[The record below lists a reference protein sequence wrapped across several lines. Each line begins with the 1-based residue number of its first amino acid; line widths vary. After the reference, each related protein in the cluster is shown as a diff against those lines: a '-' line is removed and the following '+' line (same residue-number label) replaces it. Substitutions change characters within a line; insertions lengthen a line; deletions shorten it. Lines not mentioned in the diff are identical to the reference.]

1 MKSSRLAVLFGIIAI
16 GISAQAGVGGVV
28 VKGAFKTWDEIA
40 RLALKVSGKPLT
52 DDAVKGTA
60 KMIESAAGKYGDD
73 VAVATIRGGVEVSE
87 ETLKT
92 GGRFFVAVKKSGV
105 LTDDALQFLARNSD
119 EVLKLSSKYGDDILR
134 LNGKVPGVMGRGVK
148 VFEKSGV
155 DITRALKSVSE
166 LPKEDIPRVLG
177 AMEKNPSVAREIVE
191 HIEKGGKYFV
201 DKIFALHGKQIV
213 AGGLTSAMI
222 VAAVKGMDVA
232 GEVATNLPIVVDGR
246 NQKDEHD
253 KAMTEIEK
261 MSDSKREEWAKG
273 ISDKTQDRADM
284 FMYLLFGSVAVF
296 VLIAGAL
303 VYVRISGGKAKKRDV
318 VDLPVGQR

>member
-1 MKSSRLAVLFGIIAI
+1 MKSSRLAILLGIIAI

-52 DDAVKGTA
+52 DDVVKGAA
-60 KMIESAAGKYGDD
+60 KMIETAAGKYGDD
-73 VAVATIRGGVEVSE
+73 VAVATVRGGVEVSE

-105 LTDDALQFLARNSD
+105 LTDDALRFLAKNSD
-119 EVLKLSSKYGDDILR
+119 EVLELSAKYGDDVLR
-134 LNGKVPGVMGRGVK
+134 LNGKVPGVMERGVK

-155 DITRALKSVSE
+155 DISRALKTVSD
-166 LPKEDIPRVLG
+166 LPKEDVPRILG
-177 AMEKNPSVAREIVE
+177 AMEKNPSVAREIIE
-191 HIEKGGKYFV
+191 HLEKGGKYFV
-201 DKIFALHGKQIV
+201 DKIFDLHGKQIL

-222 VAAVKGMDVA
+222 VATVKGMDIG

-253 KAMTEIEK
+253 KAMTEIGK
-261 MSDSKREEWAKG
+261 MPDSKREEWAIG

-303 VYVRISGGKAKKRDV
+303 VYARISGGKTKKKNAVTKARDK
-318 VDLPVGQR
+318 